1 MTDALLKKA
10 MAALLFFASITMT
23 FMILII
29 VIDVAGREFFNHPL
43 TGAYELVEF
52 CMGILCPISV
62 TYCIYKEQDICVDL
76 LYQHFSKNVRKLIM
90 LFANTFVLIV
100 GVLLFWQSWYLV
112 QDILSMETT
121 TPLLSLA
128 MWPVAVCVFFSFLI
142 MIPVPLRFLLNSFQ
156 SVENEDK
163 AK

>member
-1 MTDALLKKA
+1 MTDTLLKKA
-10 MAALLFFASITMT
+10 MAALLFFASIAMT

-43 TGAYELVEF
+43 IGAYELVEF
-52 CMGILCPISV
+52 CMGMLCPISV

-76 LYQHFSKNVRKLIM
+76 LYQRFPKCARKLII
-90 LFANTFVLIV
+90 LFANTFVLAV
-100 GVLLFWQSWYLV
+100 GLFLLWQSWYLV
-112 QDILSMETT
+112 QDILSMETI
-121 TPLLSLA
+121 TPTLSLP
-128 MWPVAVCVFFSFLI
+128 MWPVAACVFLSFLI
-142 MIPVPLRFLLNSFQ
+142 MIPILLRFLLHSFQ

>member
-10 MAALLFFASITMT
+10 MAALLFFASIAMT
-23 FMILII
+23 LMILII

-52 CMGILCPISV
+52 CMGMLCPVSV

-76 LYQHFSKNVRKLIM
+76 VYQHFPKCVRKLIM
-90 LFANTFVLIV
+90 AFANAFVLVV
-100 GVLLFWQSWYLV
+100 GLFLLWQSWYLV
-112 QDILSMETT
+112 QDILSMGTT
-121 TPLLSLA
+121 TALLSLA
-128 MWPVAVCVFFSFLI
+128 MWPVAVCVFLSFLI
-142 MIPVPLRFLLNSFQ
+142 MIPVQLRFLLNSFQ

-163 AK
+163 AQ